1 MSSSGLFSS
10 SIKTALR
17 RLVRDRG
24 VVGVNVFGLS
34 IALAAVVLLGLFIQH
49 ELQYDQFH
57 DEADRIYR
65 LAEVT
70 ETPSGTD
77 FSGLTR
83 MPAMPTLVEEVPEVR
98 VGTRFIQFNRMW
110 MKGTTSARQV
120 APHYVDSTFTEVFD
134 FEVLRGDLHTTL
146 ARPNRLALTAPLAE
160 TLFGTTD
167 AVGRT
172 VDADFGDAQYEVGA
186 VMAEPPSNSTV
197 TFEALTGWITQKEN
211 LQRFGGWY
219 NTGTTAYVH
228 LQDGVTPQDL
238 ESKLE
243 AFSERH
249 FAAHRDGRATQT
261 LLPLLKEHARFS
273 NSSMLLKLLAGIA
286 LAVLLVATIN
296 FTNLTTARGLD
307 RMAEVG
313 MRRALGAGR
322 KELIGQFLAESVLM
336 ALLSLLLA
344 CALVLASLPSF
355 NALLDVSLSLDLGH
369 VPTMTALAVLVGL
382 AVGVYPALHLT
393 RATASDS
400 LRGQFRHSASGQW
413 VRQVLV
419 VGQFAVSVA
428 LIAGAL
434 GVWLQIDHL
443 KSQDP
448 GFDQEHVLALP
459 ITTAPFDS
467 TAAAIGPLTSMQR
480 QIERMPDVV
489 ATSFSGTV
497 PTRYDRNYNTY
508 LPEGAGGES
517 LRLRQETIGDR
528 YFETLGIE
536 MAEGETFRP
545 REYSSG
551 SAMIQNGGIIN
562 QAAAE
567 RLRAMTGRDA
577 VVGLTLRSGGSDT
590 VVPIVGVTRAFQND
604 SAVQATQ
611 PTIHYY
617 GGRGFQWYDYLTVRV
632 APGSTGDVLDRLQA
646 QWSTVYG
653 SAVPFDPVF
662 LDDALDSLYES
673 QEQIGTLAALAAGL
687 AVLIACLGIFGLAAF
702 QIRQRLKEVS
712 VRKVLGASTRSIV
725 QLLTKDVARLALI
738 SFGIAIPVAYVGL
751 QRWLDNFATRI
762 DPGVGLFG
770 GASLLLLALAVA
782 TVGVQALRAAN
793 TDPAPV
799 LQRE

>member
-1 MSSSGLFSS
+1 MSSSGILSS
-10 SIKTALR
+10 SIKTAVR
-17 RLVRDRG
+17 RLLRDRG

-34 IALAAVVLLGLFIQH
+34 LALAAVVLLGLFIQH
-49 ELQYDQFH
+49 ERGYDAFH
-57 DEADRIYR
+57 DDAERMYR
-65 LAEVT
+65 LGEVK

-77 FSGLTR
+77 VSSRTR

-98 VGTRFIQFNRMW
+98 VGTRFLQFNRLW
-110 MKGTTSARQV
+110 MEGTASAQQV

-134 FEVLRGDLHTTL
+134 FEVLHGDLRTTL
-146 ARPNRLALTAPLAE
+146 ARPNHLALTAPLAV
-160 TLFGTTD
+160 TLFGSAD
-167 AVGRT
+167 VVGRT
-172 VDADFGDAQYEVGA
+172 VDTDFGDAQYEVGA

-211 LQRFGGWY
+211 LERFGGWY
-219 NTGTTAYVH
+219 NTGTTAYVR

-238 ESKLE
+238 DPKLD

-249 FAAHRDGRATQT
+249 FAEHRDGRATQT
-261 LLPLLKEHARFS
+261 LRPLLEEHARTT

-307 RMAEVG
+307 RMSEVG

-336 ALLSLLLA
+336 ALLALLLA
-344 CALVLASLPSF
+344 GALVLATLPAF
-355 NALLDVSLSLDLGH
+355 NGLLDVSLSLDPGH
-369 VPTMTALAVLVGL
+369 VPAMTLLAVLVGL

-393 RATASDS
+393 RATTADS

-413 VRQVLV
+413 VRRILV

-448 GFDQEHVLALP
+448 GFDQEHVFALP

-467 TAAAIGPLTSMQR
+467 TAAAIGPLTGMQR
-480 QIERMPDVV
+480 QIERLPGVI
-489 ATSFSGTV
+489 ATSFTGTV

-508 LPEGAGGES
+508 TPEGASGES
-517 LRLRQETIGDR
+517 ISLRQETVGDR

-536 MAEGETFRP
+536 IAEGQTFRP
-545 REYSSG
+545 REYTSG

-562 QAAAE
+562 QAAAD

-577 VVGLTLRSGGSDT
+577 VVGLTLRPGGSDT
-590 VVPIVGVTRAFQND
+590 AVPIVGVTRAFQND
-604 SAVQATQ
+604 SAVRATQ

-617 GGRGFQWYDYLTVRV
+617 GGRGFQWYEYLAIRV
-632 APGSTGDVLDRLQA
+632 APGSTGEVLDGLQA
-646 QWSTVYG
+646 EWSAVY
-653 SAVPFDPVF
+653 STVPFDPVF
-662 LDDALDSLYES
+662 LDDALDALYET
-673 QEQIGTLAALAAGL
+673 QEQIGTLAGLAAGL
-687 AVLIACLGIFGLAAF
+687 AVIIACLGIFGLAAF
-702 QIRQRLKEVS
+702 QIRQRLKEIT

-738 SFGIAIPVAYVGL
+738 SFGIAIPAAYVGL
-751 QRWLDNFATRI
+751 QRWLDDFATRI

-770 GASLLLLALAVA
+770 GACLLLLGLAVA
-782 TVGVQALRAAN
+782 TVGVQALRAAR